1 MCRGDVSVRSVG
13 RGLICHYCEA
23 MRHPLITLLATCL
36 LAAAGAVGGWYL
48 FTEPAS
54 NAREV
59 AGPRARAVPVE
70 TAVAEAGRAA
80 TRIRATGTLRAS
92 DAVVVQPEIAGRV
105 TAILFE
111 QGQAVAAGTPMIKLA
126 PETLQA
132 ELVKAEA
139 ALVAGAGELS
149 SAPKS
154 LSRRGATAA
163 QALDEARASLAHGR
177 GRGRPRQ
184 GAPGRHLDHRPVR
197 RRGRAEGDQ
206 RRPLRRARRRAGG
219 AGADRSALP
228 RFPPV
233 RALADQAR
241 PRRHG
246 GRDGRCAA
254 RAAPSRARSPH
265 STPRSTS
272 TAARCSC
279 APPCPTP
286 TAACGRACSPASTS
300 SSTSGWMRCW
310 CPRPRWSCRSAGP
323 SSTGSRRARP
333 CSRRSPPGVRR
344 DGRVEITRG
353 LAAGATVVVNGHVR
367 LRDQAQVEIVPPAGE
382 S

>member
-1 MCRGDVSVRSVG
+1 MLSGSRSESSSSERRNFSPGRILPRAMPLMSAMMHSTSVTWCSRSQLWKCASLGSSDMKRPDCGDIAASLPASRCPRQSRPIKQAVIAAVTLRHDLLVAG
-13 RGLICHYCEA
+13 CICHYCEA

-48 FTEPAS
+48 FAEPAS

-70 TAVAEAGRAA
+70 TALAEAGRAA

-111 QGQAVAAGTPMIKLA
+111 QGQAVAAGTPLITLA

-132 ELVKAEA
+132 ELTKAEA
-139 ALVAGAGELS
+139 ALVAGAGELR
-149 SAPKS
+149 A
-154 LSRRGATAA
+154 LRGAVAA
-163 QALDEARASLAHGR
+163 RRHGR
-177 GRGRPRQ
+177 ARRWTRRAPACARPRPRSSSPRC
-184 GAPGRHLDHRPVR
+184 ASADTVDHRPVR

-233 RALADQAR
+233 RALADQA
-241 PRRHG
+241 
-246 GRDGRCAA
+246 A
-254 RAAPSRARSPH
+254 
-265 STPRSTS
+265 
-272 TAARCSC
+272 
-279 APPCPTP
+279 CPAT
-286 TAACGRACSPASTS
+286 
-300 SSTSGWMRCW
+300 
-310 CPRPRWSCRSAGP
+310 RWR
-323 SSTGSRRARP
+323 
-333 CSRRSPPGVRR
+333 
-344 DGRVEITRG
+344 
-353 LAAGATVVVNGHVR
+353 
-367 LRDQAQVEIVPPAGE
+367 
-382 S
+382 